1 MSELI
6 SNNFKK
12 KTSTLKSTVQ
22 KGNIKYY
29 TNAMKIMN
37 QMWFQNLKDLYLPNI
52 IPFLALTVCWGE

>member
-6 SNNFKK
+6 NNYLR
-12 KTSTLKSTVQ
+12 TSTLKSTVK

-37 QMWFQNLKDLYLPNI
+37 
-52 IPFLALTVCWGE
+52 